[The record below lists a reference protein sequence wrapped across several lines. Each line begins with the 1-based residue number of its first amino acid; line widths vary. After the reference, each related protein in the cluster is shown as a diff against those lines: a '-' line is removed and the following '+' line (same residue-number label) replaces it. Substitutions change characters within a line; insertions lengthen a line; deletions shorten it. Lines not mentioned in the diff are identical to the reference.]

1 MGTIR
6 EQVKELRAYA
16 SLYKEPPHGKE
27 VCGTAGLLR
36 KAADTIEFLSA
47 KLQKEEIG
55 KSVLII
61 DTPESCVECPLK
73 SQMYD
78 NQYICQGNHR
88 RMTIPGSKNKA
99 EWCPLKK
106 LMAHYAKEWIP
117 CSEKLPEAGKF
128 YIVTYRF
135 EDETFLKCHELYY
148 GTADGKTEPGWY
160 LDDDGG
166 ELYKPFEVTAWQP
179 LPEPYSPQ

>member
-1 MGTIR
+1 MSMIS
-6 EQVKELRAYA
+6 EQVKELREFAN
-16 SLYKEPPHGKE
+16 SKEFEMHEPVTYGFYRKIKSK
-27 VCGTAGLLR
+27 LF
-36 KAADTIEFLSA
+36 KAANTIEELSA
-47 KLQKEEIG
+47 KL
-55 KSVLII
+55 
-61 DTPESCVECPLK
+61 
-73 SQMYD
+73 
-78 NQYICQGNHR
+78 
-88 RMTIPGSKNKA
+88 KA
-99 EWCPLKK
+99 
-106 LMAHYAKEWIP
+106 AHDGGRWTL